1 MNLAKEDELFKKR
14 LTELANTAYHRGI
27 CTYSDFLNLN
37 EVSLLFANLKE
48 TSFIN
53 YALWG
58 GYEEAERR
66 VVCFY
71 EDDSFPNIDYPIACL
86 LISPLNEKFS
96 DRLTHRDY
104 LGAVL
109 NLGIDRSKI
118 GDIVVGENCAYLF
131 CHRDIK
137 DFLCL
142 ELTRIKHTSVMLRE
156 TSGDEVSGSLE
167 RKEVIGTV
175 NSIRLDS
182 LLATAFHS
190 SRSGLSGLISSGKVF
205 VNGRLITSNSFVPKE
220 GDIISVRGMGR
231 FQYVDGSTQTKKNK
245 YRVVL
250 LIY

>member
-1 MNLAKEDELFKKR
+1 MNPAKEDELLKKR
-14 LTELANTAYHRGI
+14 FTELANTAYRRGI
-27 CTYSDFLNLN
+27 CTYSDFLGLN
-37 EVSLLFANLKE
+37 ETHLLISNLKE

-53 YALWG
+53 HALWG

-71 EDDSFPNIDYPIACL
+71 EDDSFPNIDYPVSCL
-86 LISPLNEKFS
+86 LISPLNERFS

-118 GDIVVGENCAYLF
+118 GDIVVGETYAYLF

-137 DFLCL
+137 EFLCS
-142 ELTRIKHTSVMLRE
+142 ELTRVKHTSVVLKE
-156 TSGDEVSGSLE
+156 TAASEISGRLE
-167 RKEVIGTV
+167 KKEVVGTV
-175 NSIRLDS
+175 SSVRLDS
-182 LLATAFHS
+182 LLSVAFHS
-190 SRSGLSGLISSGKVF
+190 SRSSLCGLIGGGKVF
-205 VNGRLITSNSFVPKE
+205 VNGKMITANSFVPQK

-231 FQYVDGSTQTKKNK
+231 FQYADGGSQTKKNK

-250 LIY
+250 LVY